1 MRVSPRA
8 SCSGRVADRA
18 APVGEWV
25 VRRARSSWCRD
36 RRVRTT
42 RRIDGARGRAGRRR
56 ARGRGHAR
64 GAGHAR
70 RVLVGRGEHAKREH
84 QAGSRGGRDAGADH
98 PAAHGRRGVP
108 CVRCPR
114 GVEQRV
120 VERRGSLG
128 RRLAARQPASQRID
142 VGRPG
147 RGHRVPSA
155 SIAARSA
162 WRAWWTRRQII
173 PRATPSARAAS
184 SAGDPLDHAHHVGHA
199 QVVRQ
204 LVELARDLRQRA
216 LVGQRGIERPRRARG
231 QVGEPL
237 QRAGAPPG
245 GTAMHV
251 RQVAADREQPGPR
264 RRRALEPR
272 YGAERLEE
280 RALDQVI
287 EVGILGGVGP
297 GEEAVQRPVVAIEQH
312 PEREDARVRLQRE
325 VRLCDL
331 DVDVHPAALDQDVI
345 REEMRLV
352 AHRSNRLQIGDDQ
365 GLRWR
370 GDIAGVGIVDHHAAR
385 RSVREPHGRR
395 PACGARSRRPLH
407 RRSWRRGS
415 RSVR

>member
-1 MRVSPRA
+1 M
-8 SCSGRVADRA
+8 
-18 APVGEWV
+18 
-25 VRRARSSWCRD
+25 
-36 RRVRTT
+36 
-42 RRIDGARGRAGRRR
+42 
-56 ARGRGHAR
+56 
-64 GAGHAR
+64 
-70 RVLVGRGEHAKREH
+70 GRGEHAKREH
-84 QAGSRGGRDAGADH
+84 QAGSHGGRDAGADH
-98 PAAHGRRGVP
+98 PAAHGRGGVP

-385 RSVREPHGRR
+385 RSVREPHVVGGQRVER
-395 PACGARSRRPLH
+395 EVVDRCTGGVGAEDLDRSGDVLRDRHQLRCGHHRERHSGHRAAGAADPGQRGEPSRRHSVTSIPTI
-407 RRSWRRGS
+407 GS
-415 RSVR
+415 GTNSVVGTTR